1 MHRPSIPCRSLASAC
16 PAGTPGYD
24 RIPPATCRYLPGAH
38 GPERGKG
45 RAKARQRQEM
55 LKTLPLILTLSL
67 AATAALP
74 ALAQETDA
82 PPAVTTD
89 APSMEQPGA
98 AEEAAPAAS
107 AQAETAPEGAAPDQ
121 PAAVG
126 DTPAEPAAGD
136 DPAAAAEAGAATP
149 ETIPLAEPEVETDLT
164 SLVLKAHPVV
174 QAVMALLAVSVF
186 AVLTIF
192 LFKAVEFQ
200 LAFGRMAR
208 TARAI
213 AAAEGVP
220 AVAGDGPLAETARAA
235 AAELAALPERLTP
248 DLRASARER
257 LDLSLERIEAG
268 AVQRLRGGTGLLASI
283 GAVAPF
289 VGLFGTVFGIMNS
302 FLAIAET
309 KTTNLAVVA
318 PGIAEA
324 LLATGIGLVAAIP
337 AVLLYNRT
345 MRRIA
350 AFRHRLA
357 DGTADVLQRFSRALD
372 ARMGG

>member
-1 MHRPSIPCRSLASAC
+1 
-16 PAGTPGYD
+16 
-24 RIPPATCRYLPGAH
+24 
-38 GPERGKG
+38 
-45 RAKARQRQEM
+45 M
-55 LKTLPLILTLSL
+55 LKTLPLILALSL
-67 AATAALP
+67 TALP
-74 ALAQETDA
+74 APAQEGGA
-82 PPAVTTD
+82 PPAVVPE
-89 APSMEQPGA
+89 APALDQPGTA
-98 AEEAAPAAS
+98 ADSAPAAPAGTEAAPGI
-107 AQAETAPEGAAPDQ
+107 TAPDQ
-121 PAAVG
+121 PAAIGDVPTG
-126 DTPAEPAAGD
+126 AVATDTPAEAAPEPGAV
-136 DPAAAAEAGAATP
+136 PPEA
-149 ETIPLAEPEVETDLT
+149 IPLTEPEVETDIS

-174 QAVMALLAVSVF
+174 QAVMGLLAASVF

-200 LAFGRMAR
+200 LAFAHMTR
-208 TARAI
+208 TMRAI
-213 AAAEGVP
+213 DAAEDVP

-235 AAELAALPERLTP
+235 ATELAGLPAHLTA

-257 LDLSLERIEAG
+257 LDLSLGRIEAG
-268 AVQRLRGGTGLLASI
+268 AVQRLRAGTGLLASI

-302 FLAIAET
+302 FLAIAAT

-350 AFRHRLA
+350 AFRHGLA
-357 DGTADVLQRFSRALD
+357 DGTAEVLRRFSRALD

>member
-1 MHRPSIPCRSLASAC
+1 
-16 PAGTPGYD
+16 
-24 RIPPATCRYLPGAH
+24 
-38 GPERGKG
+38 
-45 RAKARQRQEM
+45 M
-55 LKTLPLILTLSL
+55 LKTLPLILALSM
-67 AATAALP
+67 AALP
-74 ALAQETDA
+74 ALAQEGDT
-82 PPAVTTD
+82 PPAVVPD
-89 APSMEQPGA
+89 APALEQPGTA
-98 AEEAAPAAS
+98 AETVPAAPAEAEAAPEA
-107 AQAETAPEGAAPDQ
+107 AAPDQ
-121 PAAVG
+121 PAAIG
-126 DTPAEPAAGD
+126 EAPADPAAID
-136 DPAAAAEAGAATP
+136 DPAGAESDFEASTP
-149 ETIPLAEPEVETDLT
+149 EAIPLAEPELETDLT
-164 SLVLKAHPVV
+164 SLVMKAHPVV
-174 QAVMALLAVSVF
+174 QAVMALLAASVF

-200 LAFGRMAR
+200 LAFARMSR

-213 AAAEGVP
+213 RAAEGLP
-220 AVAGDGPLAETARAA
+220 AIAGEGPLAETARAA
-235 AAELAALPERLTP
+235 SAELADLPARLNA
-248 DLRASARER
+248 DLRISARER

-350 AFRHRLA
+350 AFRHGLA
-357 DGTADVLQRFSRALD
+357 DGTAEVLRRFSRALD

>member
-1 MHRPSIPCRSLASAC
+1 MQRPLAMCRSLTPAC
-16 PAGTPGYD
+16 PVGTPKRD
-24 RIPPATCRYLPGAH
+24 RISPMTCRNRPANRGRNAVKT
-38 GPERGKG
+38 GPMSGI
-45 RAKARQRQEM
+45 RQEM
-55 LKTLPLILTLSL
+55 LKTLPLILALSM
-67 AATAALP
+67 AALP
-74 ALAQETDA
+74 ALAQEGDT
-82 PPAVTTD
+82 PPAVVPD
-89 APSMEQPGA
+89 APALEQPGTVAETVPA
-98 AEEAAPAAS
+98 APAEAEAAPEA
-107 AQAETAPEGAAPDQ
+107 AAPDQ
-121 PAAVG
+121 PAEIGEA
-126 DTPAEPAAGD
+126 PADPASID
-136 DPAAAAEAGAATP
+136 DPAEAESDFEASTP
-149 ETIPLAEPEVETDLT
+149 EAIPLAEPELETDLT
-164 SLVLKAHPVV
+164 SLVMKAHPVV
-174 QAVMALLAVSVF
+174 QAVMALLAASVF

-200 LAFGRMAR
+200 LAFARMSR

-213 AAAEGVP
+213 RAAEGLP
-220 AVAGDGPLAETARAA
+220 AIAGEGPLAETARAA
-235 AAELAALPERLTP
+235 SAELADLPARLNA
-248 DLRASARER
+248 DLRISARER

-350 AFRHRLA
+350 AFRHGLA
-357 DGTADVLQRFSRALD
+357 DGTAEVLRRFSRALD

>member
-1 MHRPSIPCRSLASAC
+1 
-16 PAGTPGYD
+16 
-24 RIPPATCRYLPGAH
+24 
-38 GPERGKG
+38 
-45 RAKARQRQEM
+45 M
-55 LKTLPLILTLSL
+55 LKTLPLILAVSM
-67 AATAALP
+67 AALP
-74 ALAQETDA
+74 ALAQEGEA
-82 PPAVTTD
+82 PPTV
-89 APSMEQPGA
+89 APEAPALDQPGG
-98 AEEAAPAAS
+98 P
-107 AQAETAPEGAAPDQ
+107 AETAPAAPSAETAPDAAVPGQPAAIGDAPAGPADPAGEAGSPAPQDPAEAAAPDE
-121 PAAVG
+121 
-126 DTPAEPAAGD
+126 AEAP
-136 DPAAAAEAGAATP
+136 PAAADPAP
-149 ETIPLAEPEVETDLT
+149 LPLAEPHVETDLS

-174 QAVMALLAVSVF
+174 QAVMALLAASVF

-200 LAFGRMAR
+200 LAFARMSR
-208 TARAI
+208 TARVL
-213 AAAEGVP
+213 AAAQGVP

-235 AAELAALPERLTP
+235 ADELAALPERLTA

-324 LLATGIGLVAAIP
+324 LLATAVGLVAAIP
-337 AVLLYNRT
+337 AVVFYNKLNSDSEH
-345 MRRIA
+345 IQGNYES
-350 AFRHRLA
+350 FA
-357 DGTADVLQRFSRALD
+357 DEFATILSRQLD
-372 ARMGG
+372 S

>member
-1 MHRPSIPCRSLASAC
+1 
-16 PAGTPGYD
+16 
-24 RIPPATCRYLPGAH
+24 
-38 GPERGKG
+38 
-45 RAKARQRQEM
+45 M
-55 LKTLPLILTLSL
+55 LKTLPLILAVSM
-67 AATAALP
+67 AALP
-74 ALAQETDA
+74 ALAQEGEA
-82 PPAVTTD
+82 PPMV
-89 APSMEQPGA
+89 APEAPALEQPGDTDGTAPEAVAPEQPA
-98 AEEAAPAAS
+98 AMGEAPAAPA
-107 AQAETAPEGAAPDQ
+107 TAPG
-121 PAAVG
+121 
-126 DTPAEPAAGD
+126 
-136 DPAAAAEAGAATP
+136 EAGAPDAAAP
-149 ETIPLAEPEVETDLT
+149 AGDAGPDAAETGPAPLPLAEPMVETDLT

-174 QAVMALLAVSVF
+174 QAVMALLAASVF

-200 LAFGRMAR
+200 LAFGRLSR
-208 TARAI
+208 TARVI
-213 AAAEGVP
+213 ATAGGVP
-220 AVAGDGPLAETARAA
+220 AVAGDGPLAETSRAA
-235 AAELAALPERLTP
+235 AAELAALPERLTA

-350 AFRHRLA
+350 AFRHGLA
-357 DGTADVLQRFSRALD
+357 DGTSEVLRRFSRALD

>member
-1 MHRPSIPCRSLASAC
+1 MS
-16 PAGTPGYD
+16 GT
-24 RIPPATCRYLPGAH
+24 
-38 GPERGKG
+38 
-45 RAKARQRQEM
+45 RQEM
-55 LKTLPLILTLSL
+55 LKTLPLILALSL
-67 AATAALP
+67 TALP
-74 ALAQETDA
+74 ALAQEDGA
-82 PPAVTTD
+82 PPAVVPE
-89 APSMEQPGA
+89 APALEQPGA
-98 AEEAAPAAS
+98 ATETAPAAPAGAEAAPG
-107 AQAETAPEGAAPDQ
+107 TAAPDQ
-121 PAAVG
+121 PAAIG
-126 DTPAEPAAGD
+126 DAATAPAATD
-136 DPAAAAEAGAATP
+136 DPAGAEAVAAAPPAEATP
-149 ETIPLAEPEVETDLT
+149 ETEATAPEAIPLAEPEVETDIS

-174 QAVMALLAVSVF
+174 QAVMALLAASVF

-200 LAFGRMAR
+200 LAFARMTR
-208 TARAI
+208 TMRAI
-213 AAAEGVP
+213 GAAEGLP
-220 AVAGDGPLAETARAA
+220 PVAGDGPLAETARAA
-235 AAELAALPERLTP
+235 STELAGLPARLTA

-268 AVQRLRGGTGLLASI
+268 AVQRLRAGTGLLASI

-302 FLAIAET
+302 FLAIAAT

-350 AFRHRLA
+350 AFRHGLA
-357 DGTADVLQRFSRALD
+357 DGTAEVLRRFSRALD

>member
-1 MHRPSIPCRSLASAC
+1 
-16 PAGTPGYD
+16 
-24 RIPPATCRYLPGAH
+24 
-38 GPERGKG
+38 
-45 RAKARQRQEM
+45 M
-55 LKTLPLILTLSL
+55 LKTLPLILTLSI

-98 AEEAAPAAS
+98 AEEVAPAAP
-107 AQAETAPEGAAPDQ
+107 AQAETAPGAAAPEQ
-121 PAAVG
+121 PAAIG
-126 DTPAEPAAGD
+126 DAPAEPAAED
-136 DPAAAAEAGAATP
+136 DPAGTEAEPAAAAEAEAAAP
-149 ETIPLAEPEVETDLT
+149 EAIPLAEPEVETDLT

-174 QAVMALLAVSVF
+174 QAVMALLAASVF

-200 LAFGRMAR
+200 LAFARMAR

-213 AAAEGVP
+213 VAAEGVS
-220 AVAGDGPLAETARAA
+220 AVAGNGPLAETTRAA
-235 AAELAALPERLTP
+235 AAELADLPAGLNT

-268 AVQRLRGGTGLLASI
+268 AVQRLRAGTGLLASI

-350 AFRHRLA
+350 AFRHGLA
-357 DGTADVLQRFSRALD
+357 DGTSEVLRRFSRALD